1 MINEELDGT
10 TANIFLAKIAKN
22 LWKGIKGKMIIFE
35 WILILV
41 GPSWHGIDRWYG
53 SILFDH
59 LLLTDEV
66 VAFYLITYYWLMM

>member
-35 WILILV
+35 
-41 GPSWHGIDRWYG
+41 
-53 SILFDH
+53 
-59 LLLTDEV
+59 
-66 VAFYLITYYWLMM
+66 